1 MRDRGRGGLRS
12 RGRRETLRDPSG
24 QVRDLPACE
33 AGHESQLHRSS
44 GEEGGRVLLDG
55 PAGQEIRCRR
65 RGARKATAQGARCAE
80 ENEKRESGHAA
91 HRGARG
97 GGEVAGGRKEKSG
110 TPGGGVRV
118 ETEAAGPHS
127 SPRPGERPWHSLT
140 KLPD

>member
-1 MRDRGRGGLRS
+1 MSLS
-12 RGRRETLRDPSG
+12 CTEVPGRREGGSSLTDPQDRKSG
-24 QVRDLPACE
+24 VDVGVPA
-33 AGHESQLHRSS
+33 
-44 GEEGGRVLLDG
+44 
-55 PAGQEIRCRR
+55 
-65 RGARKATAQGARCAE
+65 KATAQGARCAE

-127 SPRPGERPWHSLT
+127 SPRPGGRPWHSLT